1 MKNIGYLLLV
11 SYLVFAGVDRIN
23 FGGNSIESFK
33 LLPHIPLSL
42 LIISFI
48 ALFKISD
55 INFNWI
61 SNKKSVLICLS
72 SFIIFVLIS
81 ILFSM
86 DIFYSFKRFIL
97 LLLIIFTIISILSA
111 FTKEEIKKYLYH
123 ASIFGSL
130 LFYVFNILLFLN
142 WLGYL
147 DISSNIINLNP
158 DYIAYFIPRLG
169 GFTLDVNRGIAIL
182 IIYTF
187 FLLSYSNKKSI
198 LIQFIIILNILFI
211 FASLSRTAIVFF
223 LITIFLY
230 AIFYSTRREKI
241 AVFVFIPISFILL
254 FNILSFYSQNDIIDI
269 ESALEER
276 LTLDDFGHD
285 TSTGIHLKLIDEG
298 FRIAFS
304 DLKIFFLGCG
314 HGASYKIIKGFHM
327 SGKKIAN
334 FHSQYLSILVENGF
348 FASISF
354 LILSI
359 IIPLFYIRGKLLP
372 IMIGL
377 FCFNLLYQLTNEP
390 LYWFTILYYY
400 KFNDYA

>member
-33 LLPHIPLSL
+33 LLPHILLSI

-48 ALFKISD
+48 SLFKISD
-55 INFNWI
+55 INFSWI
-61 SNKKSVLICLS
+61 SNKKPVLICFSL
-72 SFIIFVLIS
+72 FMIFVIIS

-97 LLLIIFTIISILSA
+97 LLLIICTVVIILSS
-111 FTKEEIKKYLYH
+111 FTKKEIQKHLYH

-130 LFYVFNILLFLN
+130 LFYIFNILLFLN

-147 DISSNIINLNP
+147 DINSNIINLNP

-187 FLLSYSNKKSI
+187 FLLSYNKKNV
-198 LIQFIIILNILFI
+198 LIQLIITLNILFI

-223 LITIFLY
+223 LITIFIY
-230 AIFYSTRREKI
+230 
-241 AVFVFIPISFILL
+241 AVFYATNRERLAVFLLMPISFILL
-254 FNILSFYSQNDIIDI
+254 FNIISFYTQNDIIDI
-269 ESALEER
+269 DSALEER

-285 TSTGIHLKLIDEG
+285 TSTGIHFKLIDEG
-298 FRIAFS
+298 FSIAFS

-334 FHSQYLSILVENGF
+334 FHSQYLSILVENGI
-348 FASISF
+348 FASICF

-359 IIPLFYIRGKLLP
+359 MIPIFYMRNRLLP